1 MLVTSVWRISSLKCF
16 SVISESKWASFEES
30 WHVWLTGLLS
40 SWADFCQYLKI
51 KNLVYG
57 VWNWKRKLNVGSIH
71 YCTEFLLTRLILTFQ
86 KFLIHIN
93 LTSAF
98 VTPASSLSFLFWFRN
113 KKLALPKAGFQKR
126 RLCLTEEWLAEHSC
140 SECFCCLSFMEVS
153 SLWAAPERDH
163 AAALGTVR
171 AQMLSACE
179 VKLKAHVQAA
189 GEPTSLTASR
199 RQKCNSL
206 SFLLPSLFKGEDG
219 KKTYKISES
228 LLIFQ
233 LSKEGHSLS
242 RDGLSWRAFFLGGET
257 LQRHT
262 VIGESLC
269 RSVHT
274 HHHTGITAWSSWG
287 TADESSGCLLHC
299 PIIGR

>member
-57 VWNWKRKLNVGSIH
+57 VWNWKRKPNVGSIH
-71 YCTEFLLTRLILTFQ
+71 YCTEFLLTSLILTFQ

-140 SECFCCLSFMEVS
+140 SQSVF
-153 SLWAAPERDH
+153 AA
-163 AAALGTVR
+163 
-171 AQMLSACE
+171 
-179 VKLKAHVQAA
+179 
-189 GEPTSLTASR
+189 
-199 RQKCNSL
+199 
-206 SFLLPSLFKGEDG
+206 F
-219 KKTYKISES
+219 
-228 LLIFQ
+228 
-233 LSKEGHSLS
+233 
-242 RDGLSWRAFFLGGET
+242 LSWRCRPSGL
-257 LQRHT
+257 LQRGTMQLPWALCRHRCFLPVKSSWKHTCKLQESPPPSLQAGGRT
-262 VIGESLC
+262 VILFHSFSLLFLKGKMGRKPTKSLNLCSYSSYPKRDIVC
-269 RSVHT
+269 REMDWAEEHSFWEEKPFKDT
-274 HHHTGITAWSSWG
+274 Q
-287 TADESSGCLLHC
+287 
-299 PIIGR
+299 